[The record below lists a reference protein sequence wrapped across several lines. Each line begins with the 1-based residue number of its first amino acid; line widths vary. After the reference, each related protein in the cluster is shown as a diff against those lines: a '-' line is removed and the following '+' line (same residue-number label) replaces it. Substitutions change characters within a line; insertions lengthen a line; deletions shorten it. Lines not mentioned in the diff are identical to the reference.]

1 MPETSGLVQ
10 RLKWSP
16 GARAVFVYLGPTP
29 SVTRLFLLLFD
40 SDDPVN
46 LAFQRATAQL
56 LVKVQSAGLSVTLF
70 HDNSSVVTGAD
81 TWFTPVRMDA
91 VEVTQAIQNLYHSV
105 TLVALRTTVVRVYL
119 SCRSAPPITVRGEL
133 RVRRSPGG
141 PIVTVAS
148 LNNVV
153 LDSSQFG
160 QLDAQRQDVQRSLN
174 FLLPID
180 QTAAGPLIIELARLT
195 DVNTGNSLDPG
206 PSSPLSVTFVASPP
220 LRLRVLGISYPF
232 GTPPQTRTPSALDF
246 GLVNSWLQRAYP
258 VAQVL
263 SSQAIVA
270 ATPAPPFTCGQI
282 NAQVAAIRALDMS
295 AGADNRTHY
304 YGLVSDAGFFM
315 RGCAAVPG
323 APDPTAI
330 GSGPT
335 GPASWGWDFDNS
347 YGDWY
352 TGHELGHTL
361 GRRHPGFCGESM
373 DDPSYPFTAG
383 QLSDADNAF
392 VGLDVGD
399 PVYGLPMTAL
409 PGTQWHD
416 VMTYCNRQWL
426 SSYTYQGIRTRLVAE
441 DALSPGPSPA
451 PGPGF
456 AGRPDERFP
465 ENVERKKTKVER
477 NKMAAVKRNLISVVA
492 TVNLTKREGK
502 IQYVNPVPQGEISR
516 PAPESPVVVLVK
528 RLDGQVLY
536 ECPVGVKPL
545 SDTAP
550 GQDELGLVDAIV
562 AAEPD
567 AKVIELSIAGRSVD
581 TFRASETPP
590 DVRRVRRVAADP
602 QAPSVAWETDANPE
616 DKHTYSVQAST
627 DNGKTWQTLAVG
639 LTSTQVAIDRS
650 QFGGAK
656 QILIRVIATD
666 GFRRSEVIEVLTPDE
681 AESR

>member
-10 RLKWSP
+10 RLKWAQ
-16 GARAVFVYLGPTP
+16 GLRAVLVYVGPTP
-29 SVTRLFLLLFD
+29 SATRLFVLLFD
-40 SDDPVN
+40 SDNPVD

-56 LVKVQSAGLSVTLF
+56 LVKAQGAGLPITLY
-70 HDNSSVVTGAD
+70 HDNSSIVTGAD
-81 TWFTPVRMDA
+81 TRFMPVRTEA

-105 TLVALRTTVVRVYL
+105 TLVALKMTVVRVYL
-119 SCRSAPPITVRGEL
+119 SYRSAPPITVRGEL
-133 RVRRSPGG
+133 RLRRSPGG
-141 PIVTVAS
+141 PVVAVAS
-148 LNNVV
+148 LNTVV

-160 QLDAQRQDVQRSLN
+160 QLDAQRHEVQRSLN
-174 FLLPID
+174 FLLPMD
-180 QTAAGPLIIELARLT
+180 QTAAGPLIVELARLT
-195 DVNTGNSLDPG
+195 DVGTGNSIDPG
-206 PSSPLSVTFVASPP
+206 PTSPLSVTFVASPP

-232 GTPPQTRTPSALDF
+232 GTPPQTHTPSVLDF
-246 GLVNSWLQRAYP
+246 GLINSWLQRAYP

-263 SSQAIVA
+263 SSEAIVA
-270 ATPAPPFTCGQI
+270 ATPTPPFSCGQI
-282 NAQVAAIRALDMS
+282 NAQVAAMRAMDVS
-295 AGADNRTHY
+295 TGADNRTHY
-304 YGLVSDAGFFM
+304 YGLVSDGGFFM

-330 GSGPT
+330 GSGPC

-361 GRRHPGFCGESM
+361 GRKHPGACGESM
-373 DDPSYPFTAG
+373 DDPAYPFTAG

-392 VGLDVGD
+392 VGFDVGD
-399 PVYGLPMTAL
+399 PAYGLPMTAL
-409 PGTQWHD
+409 PGIQWHD
-416 VMTYCNRQWL
+416 VMTYCDRQWL
-426 SSYTYQGIRTRLVAE
+426 SSYTYQGIWTRLVAE
-441 DALSPGPSPA
+441 DALSPGPSPG

-465 ENVERKKTKVER
+465 EKVERKKT
-477 NKMAAVKRNLISVVA
+477 AVGKRNLISVVA
-492 TVNLTKREGK
+492 MVNLTKREGK
-502 IQYVNPVPQGEISR
+502 IEYVNPVPQGELSR

-545 SDTAP
+545 SDTAR
-550 GQDELGLVDAIV
+550 GQDELGIVDAII
-562 AAEPD
+562 AAEAD

-590 DVRRVRRVAADP
+590 GVRRVRRAAADP
-602 QAPSVAWETDANPE
+602 HAPVVAWETDARPQ

-650 QFGGAK
+650 QFRGAK
-656 QILIRVIATD
+656 QVLIRVIATD
-666 GFRRSEVIEVLTPDE
+666 GFRRSEVIDVLTPDE
-681 AESR
+681 AESS